1 MLKGL
6 LKTIGKVY
14 FGHKIVLWMILT
26 VLPVG
31 VSVFMLEM
39 FSSEIVQHIPIGIVK
54 QDNSPLADRLE
65 MALQSSPVLD
75 VKLLCHDMSECEHAV
90 IRGDLQ
96 TFIVF
101 PNEMERRA
109 LRLETPVI
117 PIYSSGQNYLTNMF
131 ATKEIRAVLTD
142 VGSELFTA
150 SFDDPIKTEIHS
162 VGNIEGNY
170 QGFLALGLVSA
181 MFHLAA
187 MLVAVYIGSFPLR
200 DKRVREFYHYAERSW
215 VTLGVASFVPAVVIL
230 WLEYMGC
237 YAYTHR
243 MLMPMGFEEFVM
255 VSVAQLLMVIC
266 CVGAGMVFVGV
277 TGVMRIA
284 TGVSGVIGGPA
295 FAFAGQTFP
304 VMAMP
309 FAVRCFAFVLPL
321 THVLRVQSMM
331 LLGYVGMA
339 ASWEVIKLMAG
350 MALFWTLFG
359 CLAMVLRWKYRLSHD
374 SKMPVV
380 VEEDSHVAV
389 ARSHFKELLNKIRRR
404 KND

>member
-6 LKTIGKVY
+6 LKTIGKIY

-39 FSSEIVQHIPIGIVK
+39 FSSEIVQHVPIGIVK
-54 QDNSPLADRLE
+54 QDDSELANKLE
-65 MALQSSPVLD
+65 MALRSSPVLD
-75 VKLLCHDMSECEHAV
+75 VKVLCHDMSECEHAV

-96 TFIVF
+96 TFVVL
-101 PNEMERRA
+101 PYDLDRRA

-117 PIYSSGQNYLTNMF
+117 PVYSSGQNYLTNMF
-131 ATKEIRAVLTD
+131 ATKEIRAVITD
-142 VGSELFTA
+142 VGEKLFTA
-150 SFDDPIKTEIHS
+150 SFENPVKTEIHS

-187 MLVAVYIGSFPLR
+187 MLVAVYIASFPLR
-200 DKRVREFYHYAERSW
+200 DRRVREFYQSAERSW
-215 VTLGVASFVPAVVIL
+215 LTLAVASFVPMTIIV

-255 VSVAQLLMVIC
+255 VSVAQFLMVVS
-266 CVGAGMVFVGV
+266 CVGAGMAFVGI

-331 LLGYVGMA
+331 LLGDVGMA
-339 ASWEVIKLMAG
+339 ESWEIIKLMAG
-350 MALFWTLFG
+350 MAVFWALLGSFT
-359 CLAMVLRWKYRLSHD
+359 MHLRWKYRLSHD
-374 SKMPVV
+374 SKLPVV
-380 VEEDSHVAV
+380 VDDENPIDIEKTVHETSMCHQEAKHD
-389 ARSHFKELLNKIRRR
+389 
-404 KND
+404 

>member
-6 LKTIGKVY
+6 LKTIGKIY
-14 FGHKIVLWMILT
+14 FGPKIILWMILT

-39 FSSEIVQHIPIGIVK
+39 FSSEIVQHIPVGILK
-54 QDNSPLADRLE
+54 QDHSQLADRLE
-65 MALQSSPVLD
+65 RAIQSSPVLD
-75 VKLLCHDMSECEHAV
+75 VKVNCHDMSECEHAV

-96 TFIVF
+96 TFIVL
-101 PNEMERRA
+101 PTDLERRA
-109 LRLETPVI
+109 LRLEAPVI
-117 PIYSSGQNYLTNMF
+117 PVFSSGQNYLTNMF
-131 ATKEIRAVLTD
+131 ATKEIRAVITSI
-142 VGSELFTA
+142 GSDLFAA
-150 SFDDPIKTEIHS
+150 SYDDPVKTEIHS

-170 QGFLALGLVSA
+170 QGFLALGLLSA
-181 MFHLAA
+181 MFHLAG
-187 MLVAVYIGSFPLR
+187 MLVAVYIASFPLR
-200 DKRVREFYHYAERSW
+200 DHRVREFFSSAERSW
-215 VTLGVASFVPAVVIL
+215 VTLGVAAFVPAVIIL

-266 CVGAGMVFVGV
+266 CFGAGITFVGV

-284 TGVSGVIGGPA
+284 TGVAGVIGGPA

-309 FAVRCFAFVLPL
+309 FAVRCFAFLLPL

-331 LLGYVGMA
+331 LLGDVGMA
-339 ASWEVIKLMAG
+339 ESWEVIKLMGG
-350 MALFWTLFG
+350 MALFWVLLG
-359 CLAMVLRWKYRLSHD
+359 CFTIVLRWQHRLKQD
-374 SKMPVV
+374 SQMPVV
-380 VEEDSHVAV
+380 VEEENVVPVDTL
-389 ARSHFKELLNKIRRR
+389 FKRLLKRIKRRRR
-404 KND
+404 K

>member
-6 LKTIGKVY
+6 LKTIGKIY
-14 FGHKIVLWMILT
+14 FGHKLVLWMILA

-39 FSSEIVQHIPIGIVK
+39 FSNEIVQHIPVGILK
-54 QDNSPLADRLE
+54 QDHSQLADRLE
-65 MALQSSPVLD
+65 RALQSSPVLD
-75 VKLLCHDMSECEHAV
+75 VKVNCHDMSECEHAV

-96 TFIVF
+96 TFIVL
-101 PNEMERRA
+101 PTDLERRA
-109 LRLETPVI
+109 LRLEAPVI
-117 PIYSSGQNYLTNMF
+117 PVYSSGQNYLTNMF
-131 ATKEIRAVLTD
+131 ATKEIRAVISSI
-142 VGSELFTA
+142 GSDLFTA
-150 SFDDPIKTEIHS
+150 SFDDPVKTEIHS

-170 QGFLALGLVSA
+170 QGFLALGLLSA
-181 MFHLAA
+181 MFHLAG
-187 MLVAVYIGSFPLR
+187 MLVAVYIASFPLR
-200 DKRVREFYHYAERSW
+200 DKRVREFYNYAERSW
-215 VTLGVASFVPAVVIL
+215 VTLGIASFVPAVIIL

-266 CVGAGMVFVGV
+266 CVGAGMAFVGV

-331 LLGYVGMA
+331 LLGDVGMA
-339 ASWEVIKLMAG
+339 ESWNVIKLMGG

-359 CLAMVLRWKYRLSHD
+359 SFAMLLRWQYRLKHD
-374 SKMPVV
+374 SQIPVV
-380 VEEDSHVAV
+380 VEDEDVVTIDSL
-389 ARSHFKELLNKIRRR
+389 FKGLLEKIRRR
-404 KND
+404 K

>member
-6 LKTIGKVY
+6 LKTIGKIY
-14 FGHKIVLWMILT
+14 FSHNIVLWMILAI
-26 VLPVG
+26 LPVG

-39 FSSEIVQHIPIGIVK
+39 FSSEIVQHVPIGIVK
-54 QDNSPLADRLE
+54 QDDSQLADRLE

-75 VKLLCHDMSECEHAV
+75 VMLLCHDMGECEHAV

-96 TFIVF
+96 TFIVI

-117 PIYSSGQNYLTNMF
+117 PVYSSGQNYLTNMF
-131 ATKEIRAVLTD
+131 ATKEIRAVITD
-142 VGSELFTA
+142 VGSNLFTA
-150 SFDDPIKTEIHS
+150 SFEDPIKTEIHS

-200 DKRVREFYHYAERSW
+200 DKRVREFYHYAEGSW
-215 VTLGVASFVPAVVIL
+215 LTLGVASFVPAVVII

-266 CVGAGMVFVGV
+266 CVGAGMAFVGV

-331 LLGYVGMA
+331 LLGDVGMS
-339 ASWEVIKLMAG
+339 ASWDVIKLMGG
-350 MALFWTLFG
+350 MALFWVMFG
-359 CLAMVLRWKYRLSHD
+359 SLAIELRWKYRLKHD
-374 SKMPVV
+374 SQMPVV
-380 VEEDSHVAV
+380 VEDDNPVAV
-389 ARSHFKELLNKIRRR
+389 VHSHFGELLEKIRRR
-404 KND
+404 KK

>member
-1 MLKGL
+1 VLKGL
-6 LKTIGKVY
+6 LKTIGKIY

-39 FSSEIVQHIPIGIVK
+39 FSSEIVQHVPIGIVK
-54 QDNSPLADRLE
+54 QDDSELANKLE
-65 MALQSSPVLD
+65 MALRSSPVLD
-75 VKLLCHDMSECEHAV
+75 VKVLCHDMSECEHAV

-96 TFIVF
+96 TFVVL
-101 PNEMERRA
+101 PYDLDRRA

-117 PIYSSGQNYLTNMF
+117 PVYSSGQNYLTNMF
-131 ATKEIRAVLTD
+131 ATKEIRAVITD
-142 VGSELFTA
+142 VGEKLFTA
-150 SFDDPIKTEIHS
+150 SFENPVKTEIHS

-187 MLVAVYIGSFPLR
+187 MLVAVYIASFPLR
-200 DKRVREFYHYAERSW
+200 DRRVREFYQSAERSW
-215 VTLGVASFVPAVVIL
+215 LTLAVASFVPMTIIV

-255 VSVAQLLMVIC
+255 VSVAQFLMVVS
-266 CVGAGMVFVGV
+266 CVGAGMAFVGI

-331 LLGYVGMA
+331 LLGDVGMA
-339 ASWEVIKLMAG
+339 ESWEIIKLMAG
-350 MALFWTLFG
+350 MAVFWALLGSFT
-359 CLAMVLRWKYRLSHD
+359 MHLRWKYRLSHD
-374 SKMPVV
+374 SKLPVV
-380 VEEDSHVAV
+380 VDDENPIDIEKTVHETSMRHQEAKHD
-389 ARSHFKELLNKIRRR
+389 
-404 KND
+404 

>member
-6 LKTIGKVY
+6 LKTIGKIY
-14 FGHKIVLWMILT
+14 FGHKIVLWMILA

-54 QDNSPLADRLE
+54 QDNSQLADRLE
-65 MALQSSPVLD
+65 RALRSSPVLD
-75 VKLLCHDMSECEHAV
+75 VKLICQDMGECEHAV

-101 PNEMERRA
+101 PNELERRA
-109 LRLETPVI
+109 LRLEAPVI
-117 PIYSSGQNYLTNMF
+117 PVYSSGQNYLTNMF

-150 SFDDPIKTEIHS
+150 SFEDPIKTEIHS

-187 MLVAVYIGSFPLR
+187 MLVAVYIASFPLR
-200 DKRVREFYHYAERSW
+200 DKRVREFYQYAERSW
-215 VTLGVASFVPAVVIL
+215 VTLGVASFVPAVIIL

-331 LLGYVGMA
+331 LLGDVGMA
-339 ASWEVIKLMAG
+339 ASWEVVKLMAG

-359 CLAMVLRWKYRLSHD
+359 CFTMVLRWKYRLKHD
-374 SKMPVV
+374 SQMPVV
-380 VEEDSHVAV
+380 VEEDGEITVDAL
-389 ARSHFKELLNKIRRR
+389 FKSVLEKIRRR
-404 KND
+404 KHD

>member
-6 LKTIGKVY
+6 LRTIGKIY
-14 FGHKIVLWMILT
+14 FGPKIILWMILT

-39 FSSEIVQHIPIGIVK
+39 FSSEIVQHIPVGILK
-54 QDNSPLADRLE
+54 QDHSQLADRLE
-65 MALQSSPVLD
+65 RAIQSSPVLD
-75 VKLLCHDMSECEHAV
+75 VKVNCHDMSECEHAV

-96 TFIVF
+96 TFIVL
-101 PNEMERRA
+101 PTDLERRA
-109 LRLETPVI
+109 LRLEAPVI
-117 PIYSSGQNYLTNMF
+117 PVFSSGQNYLTNMF
-131 ATKEIRAVLTD
+131 ATKEIRAVITSI
-142 VGSELFTA
+142 GSDLFAA
-150 SFDDPIKTEIHS
+150 SYDDPVKTEIHS

-170 QGFLALGLVSA
+170 QGFLALGLLSA
-181 MFHLAA
+181 MFHLAG
-187 MLVAVYIGSFPLR
+187 MLVAVYIASFPLR
-200 DKRVREFYHYAERSW
+200 DKRVREFYSSAERSW
-215 VTLGVASFVPAVVIL
+215 VTLGVAAFVPAVIIL

-243 MLMPMGFEEFVM
+243 MLMPMGFDEFVM

-266 CVGAGMVFVGV
+266 CFGAGITFVGV

-309 FAVRCFAFVLPL
+309 FAVRCFAFLLPL

-331 LLGYVGMA
+331 LLGDVGMA
-339 ASWEVIKLMAG
+339 ESWEVIKLMGG
-350 MALFWTLFG
+350 MALFWSLLG
-359 CLAMVLRWKYRLSHD
+359 CFTIVLRWQYRLKLD
-374 SKMPVV
+374 SQMPVV
-380 VEEDSHVAV
+380 VEEENVVPVDTL
-389 ARSHFKELLNKIRRR
+389 FKKLLKRIRRR
-404 KND
+404 K

>member
-54 QDNSPLADRLE
+54 QDNSQLADRLE

-101 PNEMERRA
+101 PNDMERRT

-142 VGSELFTA
+142 VGSELFKA

-215 VTLGVASFVPAVVIL
+215 VTLGIASFVPAVVIL

-331 LLGYVGMA
+331 LLGDVGMA

-389 ARSHFKELLNKIRRR
+389 ARLHFKELLNKIRRR

>member
-6 LKTIGKVY
+6 LRTFGKIY
-14 FGHKIVLWMILT
+14 FGPKIILWMILT

-39 FSSEIVQHIPIGIVK
+39 FSSEIVQHIPVGILK
-54 QDNSPLADRLE
+54 QDHSQLADRLE
-65 MALQSSPVLD
+65 RAIQSSPVLD
-75 VKLLCHDMSECEHAV
+75 VKVNCHDMSECEHAV

-96 TFIVF
+96 TFIVL
-101 PNEMERRA
+101 PTDLERRA
-109 LRLETPVI
+109 LRLEAPVI
-117 PIYSSGQNYLTNMF
+117 PVFSSGQNYLTNMF
-131 ATKEIRAVLTD
+131 ATKEIRAVITSI
-142 VGSELFTA
+142 GSDLFTA
-150 SFDDPIKTEIHS
+150 SYDDPVKTEIHS

-170 QGFLALGLVSA
+170 QGFLALGLLSA
-181 MFHLAA
+181 IFHLAG
-187 MLVAVYIGSFPLR
+187 MLVAVYIASFPLR
-200 DKRVREFYHYAERSW
+200 DKRVREFYSSAERSW
-215 VTLGVASFVPAVVIL
+215 VTLGVAAFVPAVIIL

-243 MLMPMGFEEFVM
+243 MLMPMSFEEFVM

-266 CVGAGMVFVGV
+266 CFGAGITFVGV

-309 FAVRCFAFVLPL
+309 FAVRCFAFLLPL

-331 LLGYVGMA
+331 LLGDVGMA
-339 ASWEVIKLMAG
+339 ESWEVIKLMGG
-350 MALFWTLFG
+350 MALFWVLLG
-359 CLAMVLRWKYRLSHD
+359 CFTIVLRWQYRLKLD
-374 SKMPVV
+374 SQMPVV
-380 VEEDSHVAV
+380 VEEENIVPVDTL
-389 ARSHFKELLNKIRRR
+389 FKKLLEKIRRR
-404 KND
+404 K

>member
-6 LKTIGKVY
+6 LKTIGKIY

-39 FSSEIVQHIPIGIVK
+39 FSSEIVQHVPIGIVK
-54 QDNSPLADRLE
+54 QDDSELANKLE
-65 MALQSSPVLD
+65 MALRSSPVLD
-75 VKLLCHDMSECEHAV
+75 VKVLCHDMSECEHAV

-96 TFIVF
+96 TFVVL
-101 PNEMERRA
+101 PYDLDRRA

-117 PIYSSGQNYLTNMF
+117 PVYSSGQNYLTNMF
-131 ATKEIRAVLTD
+131 ATKEIRAVITD
-142 VGSELFTA
+142 VGEKLFTA
-150 SFDDPIKTEIHS
+150 SFENPVKTEIHS

-187 MLVAVYIGSFPLR
+187 MLVAVYIASFPLR
-200 DKRVREFYHYAERSW
+200 DRRVREFYQSAERSW
-215 VTLGVASFVPAVVIL
+215 LTLGVASFVPMTIIV

-255 VSVAQLLMVIC
+255 VSVAQFLMVVS
-266 CVGAGMVFVGV
+266 CVGAGMAFVGI

-331 LLGYVGMA
+331 LLGDVGMA
-339 ASWEVIKLMAG
+339 ESWEIIKLMAG
-350 MALFWTLFG
+350 MAVFWTLLGSFT
-359 CLAMVLRWKYRLSHD
+359 MYLRWKYRLSHD
-374 SKMPVV
+374 SKLPVV
-380 VEEDSHVAV
+380 VDDENPIDIEKTVHETSMRHQEAKHD
-389 ARSHFKELLNKIRRR
+389 
-404 KND
+404 

>member
-1 MLKGL
+1 
-6 LKTIGKVY
+6 
-14 FGHKIVLWMILT
+14 MILA

-39 FSSEIVQHIPIGIVK
+39 FSNEIVQHIPVGILK
-54 QDNSPLADRLE
+54 QDHSQLADRLE
-65 MALQSSPVLD
+65 RALQSSPVLD
-75 VKLLCHDMSECEHAV
+75 VKVNCHDMSECEHAV

-96 TFIVF
+96 TFIVL
-101 PNEMERRA
+101 PTDLERRA
-109 LRLETPVI
+109 LRLEAPVI
-117 PIYSSGQNYLTNMF
+117 PVYSSGQNYLTNMF
-131 ATKEIRAVLTD
+131 ATKEIRAVITSI
-142 VGSELFTA
+142 GSDLFTA
-150 SFDDPIKTEIHS
+150 SFDDPVKTEIHS

-170 QGFLALGLVSA
+170 QGFLALGLLSA
-181 MFHLAA
+181 MFHLAG
-187 MLVAVYIGSFPLR
+187 MLVAVYIASFPLR
-200 DKRVREFYHYAERSW
+200 DKRVREFYNYAERSW
-215 VTLGVASFVPAVVIL
+215 VTLGIASFVPAVIIL

-266 CVGAGMVFVGV
+266 CVGAGMAFVGV

-331 LLGYVGMA
+331 LLGDVGMA
-339 ASWEVIKLMAG
+339 ESWNVIKLMGG

-359 CLAMVLRWKYRLSHD
+359 SFAMLLRWQYRLKHD
-374 SKMPVV
+374 SQIPVV
-380 VEEDSHVAV
+380 VEDEDVVTVDSL
-389 ARSHFKELLNKIRRR
+389 FKGLLEKIRRR
-404 KND
+404 K